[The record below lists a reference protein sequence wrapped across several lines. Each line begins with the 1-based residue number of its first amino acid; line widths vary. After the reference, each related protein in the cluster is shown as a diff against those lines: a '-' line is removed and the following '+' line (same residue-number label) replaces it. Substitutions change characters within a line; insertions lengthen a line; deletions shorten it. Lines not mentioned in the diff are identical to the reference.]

1 MRQKNECAG
10 RQTGTEEKEMKRIED
25 SSRDLWDNV
34 QCTNIYSIGVA
45 QGEAREKVPK
55 KTWEEVIAENF
66 PDMGKKTVIQTQEA
80 QRSP

>member
-45 QGEAREKVPK
+45 
-55 KTWEEVIAENF
+55 
-66 PDMGKKTVIQTQEA
+66 
-80 QRSP
+80 